1 MWCSGLCWAAPSPFL
16 SPLPTF
22 VFRHYQISRIRAFYL
37 RKVKFTQQNFHD
49 KLTSILDEVGDGP
62 AAAHLCAR
70 VSQGR

>member
-1 MWCSGLCWAAPSPFL
+1 MVLRVVLGRSFTL
-16 SPLPTF
+16 SFTATTF